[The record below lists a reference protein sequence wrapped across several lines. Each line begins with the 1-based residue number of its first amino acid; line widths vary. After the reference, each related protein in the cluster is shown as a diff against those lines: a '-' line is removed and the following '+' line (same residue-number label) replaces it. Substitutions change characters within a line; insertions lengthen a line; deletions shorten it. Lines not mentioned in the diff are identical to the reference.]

1 MEPIKQRRVEKDLDD
16 KVADALRE
24 RTRSRQ
30 RTFRSV
36 NSITMRL
43 PRFKEGLRD
52 IKDIFDQYGNLYLI
66 LKSEEFL
73 TSQFLNF
80 PNCLSL
86 ISSRACT
93 SYNNSSPSIIR

>member
-1 MEPIKQRRVEKDLDD
+1 MGMVASICMEPIKRRRVEKDLDD

-36 NSITMRL
+36 NGITMRL

-52 IKDIFDQYGNLYLI
+52 IKDIFDQHGNLYL
-66 LKSEEFL
+66 
-73 TSQFLNF
+73 
-80 PNCLSL
+80 SL
-86 ISSRACT
+86 ILFRP
-93 SYNNSSPSIIR
+93 YLFSPKLPALNIDPSLHEFR